1 MAMAASAAKTSK
13 DPEAL
18 KRELWGWYMY
28 DFANSAFF
36 QSAGTVFIPLL
47 IDGMATEYAWSRQ
60 GNARPKTCA
69 DLKDDKLPETEC
81 VRCVEGY
88 GSRIITLDSIS
99 GLQTHRGTATL
110 RLPGGINPT
119 S

>member
-36 QSAGTVFIPLL
+36 QSAGAVRALPLPQTYVFVF
-47 IDGMATEYAWSRQ
+47 SRFKKYITKTL
-60 GNARPKTCA
+60 NPK
-69 DLKDDKLPETEC
+69 P
-81 VRCVEGY
+81 
-88 GSRIITLDSIS
+88 
-99 GLQTHRGTATL
+99 
-110 RLPGGINPT
+110 
-119 S
+119 